1 MIWIVGAKG
10 MLGSCF
16 TRRVQD
22 EGLAFTATD
31 REVDITDSAAV
42 RSFASRLFGGT
53 DPADGGSASGNWIV
67 NCAAY
72 TAVDRAEDE
81 PEAAGRLNGTGAGN
95 LAAAAVESGAGML
108 HISTDYVFDGSA
120 QRPYTEDDPVCPASV
135 YGRTKLEGEQLV
147 RKAFSGSPLPWY
159 IIRTAWLYGPVGK
172 NFVYTMVSLMN
183 TRPEIRVVSDQ
194 RGTPTFT
201 GDLARCM
208 LMLMQSGADAGIYH
222 YSGEGETTWFDFA
235 SEIYRIGRQK
245 GRITGTCAV
254 NPCTSAEYPAK
265 AARPAYSVLSK
276 AKLRHALGVPLPG
289 WEESLLAFM
298 SGPDFVLPGGE
309 KDTKKNPEGT

>member
-53 DPADGGSASGNWIV
+53 DPADGGSANGNWIV

-95 LAAAAVESGAGML
+95 LAAAAVKTQICIMNVS
-108 HISTDYVFDGSA
+108 H
-120 QRPYTEDDPVCPASV
+120 
-135 YGRTKLEGEQLV
+135 
-147 RKAFSGSPLPWY
+147 FS
-159 IIRTAWLYGPVGK
+159 IFFCR
-172 NFVYTMVSLMN
+172 FV
-183 TRPEIRVVSDQ
+183 
-194 RGTPTFT
+194 
-201 GDLARCM
+201 
-208 LMLMQSGADAGIYH
+208 
-222 YSGEGETTWFDFA
+222 
-235 SEIYRIGRQK
+235 
-245 GRITGTCAV
+245 
-254 NPCTSAEYPAK
+254 
-265 AARPAYSVLSK
+265 
-276 AKLRHALGVPLPG
+276 
-289 WEESLLAFM
+289 
-298 SGPDFVLPGGE
+298 
-309 KDTKKNPEGT
+309 